1 MESAHSSM
9 PRGGERTVVAYPG
22 DTHTDWSS
30 HECITH
36 AEAAKRIATLLGYRF
51 GGYFEPGRRYD
62 GRLYMVPGETVV
74 TLERAHALG
83 IHDEHDLFGGVVPFP
98 FVATKTITHPL
109 ITAHA
114 AAPTGWSAQFARRVQ
129 EVVLP
134 GYSAFDLR
142 DALEAGRQLLR
153 QGPVRLKKADGI
165 GGIGQT
171 VANDLAQLE
180 EQCHAFDVEQVLHKG
195 LVLERNLAQVVT
207 LSVGQV
213 RIGALTATYYGT
225 QRLTT
230 NNRGAEVY
238 GGSDLVIARGD
249 FDALLRLDLDERM
262 HTAIAQART
271 YHAAAVA
278 SFAGMFASRCNYDI
292 AQGCDDEG
300 RWRSGVLEQSWRIG
314 GASGAEI
321 AALEAFAADPG
332 CRLIR
337 ASTTEVYG
345 DDPSVPPDAIVYF
358 SGVDARAGPLTKY
371 SQLKTNAYP

>member
-1 MESAHSSM
+1 M
-9 PRGGERTVVAYPG
+9 PQSGERTVVVYPG
-22 DTHTDWSS
+22 ETHTDWSS

-36 AEAAKRIATLLGYRF
+36 AEAAKRIAALLGIRF
-51 GGYFEPGRRYD
+51 GGFFEPGRHGE
-62 GRLYMVPGETVV
+62 GRLYVVPSETVV

-83 IHDEHDLFGGVVPFP
+83 IHDQHDLFGGVVPFS

-109 ITAHA
+109 FADHA
-114 AAPTGWSAQFARRVQ
+114 AAPAGWSTQFAQRVR

-134 GYSAFDLR
+134 GYSVFDLR
-142 DALEAGRQLLR
+142 DALDAGRQLLR

-180 EQCHAFDVEQVLHKG
+180 EQCHAFDVEQALHNG
-195 LVLERNLAQVVT
+195 LVLERNLARVDT

-213 RIGALTATYYGT
+213 RIGALTATYFGT
-225 QRLTT
+225 QRLTA

-249 FDALLRLDLDERM
+249 FDALLQLELDERM
-262 HTAIAQART
+262 RIAIAQART
-271 YHAAAVA
+271 YHAAAMA
-278 SFAGMFASRCNYDI
+278 SFPGMFASRCNYDI
-292 AQGCDDEG
+292 AQGLDDAG
-300 RWRSGVLEQSWRIG
+300 CWRSGVLEQSWRIG

-321 AALEAFAADPG
+321 AALEAFDADPD
-332 CRLIR
+332 CRLVR

-345 DDPSVPPDAIVYF
+345 ENPAIPPDAIVYF
-358 SGVDARAGPLTKY
+358 SGVDTRVGPLTKY
-371 SQLKTNAYP
+371 SRLQTNAYP